1 MTLPLF
7 SGLRPVAAPPSID
20 LRCCDVREMLAS
32 VRGAR
37 LIVADPPWI
46 YDQVGVRLADMDVP
60 SAGGMVVYQTMSM
73 PEIAAV
79 IASAFDSADADARLL
94 VWCTFPQL
102 STWMTACAGS
112 RWRYVTG
119 GAWGKT
125 AGAFGSC
132 GVGWHWRGRAEIAL
146 LYAKGS
152 PPTDRSV
159 HLSNHHVSP
168 TTGHSEKPAAW
179 MRQWIEAWTDPGDLV
194 VDVFAGLAPLARACA
209 LSGRRYVGA
218 EIDPDRHAMALTRL
232 AAAISRG
239 DL

>member
-20 LRCCDVREMLAS
+20 LRCCDVREMLAG

-37 LIVADPPWI
+37 LIVADPPWQYAREAGVANPETQGI
-46 YDQVGVRLADMDVP
+46 YR
-60 SAGGMVVYQTMSM
+60 GMENAS
-73 PEIAAV
+73 IAAV
-79 IASAFDSADADARLL
+79 LDMAFDSAATDARLAC
-94 VWCTFPQL
+94 WY
-102 STWMTACAGS
+102 TWPKDAEWTAAGGAGP
-112 RWRYVTG
+112 RWGARVTG
-119 GAWGKT
+119 GAWTKDPMPN
-125 AGAFGSC
+125 A
-132 GVGWHWRGRAEIAL
+132 GVGYHWRGKTEPVAVFTRGAAGRMNECI
-146 LYAKGS
+146 YNG
-152 PPTDRSV
+152 
-159 HLSNHHVSP
+159 HVSP
-168 TTGHSEKPAAW
+168 PSDHSEKPAAW

-209 LSGRRYVGA
+209 LTGRRYVGA

>member
-7 SGLRPVAAPPSID
+7 SGLRSVAAPPSID

-37 LIVADPPWI
+37 LVVADPPWT
-46 YDQVGVRLADMDVP
+46 YSNAGVCGNAEDEYQLIDE
-60 SAGGMVVYQTMSM
+60 AGIVS
-73 PEIAAV
+73 ILDL
-79 IASAFDSADADARLL
+79 AFDSAGPDARLAC
-94 VWCTFPQL
+94 WY
-102 STWMTACAGS
+102 TWPKDAEWTDAGGAGS
-112 RWRYVTG
+112 RWGRRVTG
-119 GAWGKT
+119 GAWTKIGT
-125 AGAFGSC
+125 C
-132 GVGWHWRGRAEIAL
+132 GIGYHWRGFTEPVAL
-146 LYAKGS
+146 FTKGS
-152 PPTDRSV
+152 VGRCRSILV
-159 HLSNHHVSP
+159 NGHVSP
-168 TTGHSEKPAAW
+168 PSDHSEKPAAW

-209 LSGRRYVGA
+209 LTGRRYVGA